1 MIYDLQKASFWKRIS
16 AFLFDVILLAIV
28 SVGLSFLLSAML
40 GYNRQTEKLNE
51 YYQKYETEY
60 GISFDI
66 TLEEY
71 EALSDEQK
79 NQYELANDAWE
90 KDEAVIRTYRL
101 VVNMTLL
108 ITTFGILLAHLLLE
122 LLVPHW
128 VGNGQTLGKKIFGIA
143 LMNANGIK
151 ISFISLFIRTVLGKY
166 TIETM
171 IPVYMIIMLYF
182 NMSTFGVVG
191 LAILLL
197 LPLLQI
203 VFVVTTRTNSAIH
216 DMLASTVV
224 VDMASQLIFDSEED
238 LLEYKKRIHA
248 ENAQNSNY

>member
-16 AFLFDVILLAIV
+16 AFLFDAILLAIV

-40 GYNRQTEKLNE
+40 GYNHQTEKLNE

-66 TLEEY
+66 TLEKY

-79 NQYELANDAWE
+79 AQYDLADKAWRTDA
-90 KDEAVIRTYRL
+90 DVAYTYTL
-101 VVNMTLL
+101 VLNLTLL
-108 ITTFGILLAHLLLE
+108 ITSFSILFAYLLLE
-122 LLVPHW
+122 FFVPLLFK
-128 VGNGQTLGKKIFGIA
+128 NGQTLGKKIFGIA
-143 LMNANGIK
+143 LMKTNGVK
-151 ISFISLFIRTVLGKY
+151 INTPALFIRTVLGKY

-171 IPVYMIIMLYF
+171 IPVFILIMLYF
-182 NMSTFGVVG
+182 NIVG
-191 LAILLL
+191 IVQLAILALIL
-197 LPLLQI
+197 LLQI

-216 DMLASTVV
+216 DMLASTVA
-224 VDMASQLIFDSEED
+224 VDMASQLIFDSEEE

-248 ENAQNSNY
+248 ENAQSSNY